1 MLRNLVR
8 SASIRAA
15 FVLGAGGVAFTVCN
29 LVLAR
34 MLPTEAYGVLT
45 LVIGILSVASLAA
58 PWGLDLVI
66 ARRGLTLGPGMRRAV
81 VLTSLASGFA
91 TAAIAM
97 LVYDL
102 PLTVAAALFVATTA
116 AGVIQGGVAH
126 FQGQQK
132 FGPGAWLLQLSNAAL
147 IPAAIAALFWSLT
160 SALVPALLIAAAG
173 LVGAVWTCWLVVR
186 SELTSGGG
194 AAGPALADAS
204 REAPPHATPV
214 APPAIS
220 ALWREAVSLVAITVA
235 SSVFLQLE
243 RLVLVPAIG
252 VAALALFGVVAALVG
267 SPFRMIQQAVLF
279 TLIPGMRAA
288 NGLQARRAL
297 LRREMVLIICAVGL
311 GSVVLWFLAPP
322 LAHLFLGGRYELAE
336 ALMLAAIVSGL
347 LKVFSAFATSVAVA
361 LGSDRDLRRVSATAW
376 VSIGV
381 SVAGAFIAAPWGLT
395 GALYGISVG
404 WLTRTLAAAWI
415 AAPHLMNA
423 DGNPAGDVASGD
435 LSHPV
440 R

>member
-1 MLRNLVR
+1 MLRNLAR

-147 IPAAIAALFWSLT
+147 IPAAIASLAWSLT
-160 SALVPALLIAAAG
+160 TAIAPSLLIAAAG
-173 LVGAVWTCWLVVR
+173 LVGAIWTWWLVVR
-186 SELTSGGG
+186 GESRMPV
-194 AAGPALADAS
+194 AADA
-204 REAPPHATPV
+204 RAVPGQGRMAPV
-214 APPAIS
+214 VVS

>member
-1 MLRNLVR
+1 MLRDLAH

-66 ARRGLTLGPGMRRAV
+66 ARRGLALGPGMRRAI
-81 VLTSLASGFA
+81 VLSALASGFA

-97 LVYDL
+97 LVYGL
-102 PLTVAAALFVATTA
+102 PVSLAAALFVATAA
-116 AGVIQGGVAH
+116 AGVVQGGVAH

-147 IPAAIAALFWSLT
+147 IPAALASVVWSLT
-160 SALVPALLIAAAG
+160 SALIPSLLIAAVG
-173 LVGAVWTCWLVVR
+173 LVGAIWTGWWVAR
-186 SELTSGGG
+186 SDLRAPG
-194 AAGPALADAS
+194 AA
-204 REAPPHATPV
+204 PV
-214 APPAIS
+214 AIS
-220 ALWREAVSLVAITVA
+220 TLWGEALSLVAITVA

-288 NGLQARRAL
+288 RDVTARRAL
-297 LRREMVLIICAVGL
+297 LRREMALIISAVGA
-311 GSVVLWFLAPP
+311 GSIVLWFLAPP
-322 LAHLFLGGRYELAE
+322 LAHLFLAGRYELPD

-361 LGSDRDLRRVSATAW
+361 LGSQRDLRRLSATAW
-376 VSIGV
+376 ASIGV
-381 SVAGAFIAAPWGLT
+381 SVAGAFIAGPWGLT
-395 GALYGISVG
+395 GALYGISAG
-404 WLTRTLAAAWI
+404 WLTRTLAATWI
-415 AAPHLMNA
+415 AAPHLMNTH
-423 DGNPAGDVASGD
+423 GNPAGEVASRD

>member
-102 PLTVAAALFVATTA
+102 PLTLAAALFVATTA

-147 IPAAIAALFWSLT
+147 IPAAIASLAWSLT
-160 SALVPALLIAAAG
+160 TAIAPSLLIAAAG
-173 LVGAVWTCWLVVR
+173 LVGALWTWWLVVR
-186 SELTSGGG
+186 GESRMPV
-194 AAGPALADAS
+194 AADA
-204 REAPPHATPV
+204 RAVPDQGRMAPV
-214 APPAIS
+214 VVS

-322 LAHLFLGGRYELAE
+322 LAHLFLGGRYELPE

-423 DGNPAGDVASGD
+423 HGNPAGDVASGD

>member
-1 MLRNLVR
+1 MLRNLAR

-102 PLTVAAALFVATTA
+102 PLTLAAALFVATTA

-147 IPAAIAALFWSLT
+147 IPAAIASLAWSLT
-160 SALVPALLIAAAG
+160 TAIAPSLLIAAAG
-173 LVGAVWTCWLVVR
+173 LVGAIWTWWLVVR
-186 SELTSGGG
+186 GESRMPV
-194 AAGPALADAS
+194 AADA
-204 REAPPHATPV
+204 RAVPGQGRMAPV
-214 APPAIS
+214 VVS

-297 LRREMVLIICAVGL
+297 LRREMVLISCAVGL
-311 GSVVLWFLAPP
+311 GSVVLWFLAPQ

>member
-1 MLRNLVR
+1 MLRDLLR

-34 MLPTEAYGVLT
+34 MLPTDAYGVLT

-66 ARRGLTLGPGMRRAV
+66 ARQGWVLGPPLRRAI
-81 VLTSLASGFA
+81 LLSSLVSGLV
-91 TAAIAM
+91 TAAIAV
-97 LVYDL
+97 LVYGL
-102 PLTVAAALFVATTA
+102 PASLAAALFVATAA
-116 AGVIQGGVAH
+116 AGVVQGGVAH

-132 FGPGAWLLQLSNAAL
+132 FGRGAWLLQLSNAAL
-147 IPAAIAALFWSLT
+147 IPAALASLVWSLT
-160 SALVPALLIAAAG
+160 TAVIPSVLIATTGLAG
-173 LVGAVWTCWLVVR
+173 AIWTWRLVVR
-186 SELTSGGG
+186 SQLATRHRAEGGTR
-194 AAGPALADAS
+194 LVIN
-204 REAPPHATPV
+204 T
-214 APPAIS
+214 
-220 ALWREAVSLVAITVA
+220 LWREALSLVAITVA
-235 SSVFLQLE
+235 ASVFLQLE

-252 VAALALFGVVAALVG
+252 VAGLALFGVVAALVG

-279 TLIPGMRAA
+279 TLIPGIRAA
-288 NGLQARRAL
+288 SGVTARRTL
-297 LRREMVLIICAVGL
+297 LRREMALIIGAIGL
-311 GSVVLWFLAPP
+311 GSVVLWFLAPL
-322 LAHLFLGGRYELAE
+322 LAHLILGGRYDLSGP
-336 ALMLAAIVSGL
+336 LMLAAIVSGL

-361 LGSDRDLRRVSATAW
+361 LGDERDLRRVSATAW
-376 VSIGV
+376 MSIGV

-404 WLTRTLAAAWI
+404 WLTRTLAATGI
-415 AAPHLMNA
+415 AAPHLMNTHR
-423 DGNPAGDVASGD
+423 NPAGEVGSGD

>member
-1 MLRNLVR
+1 MLRNLAR

-102 PLTVAAALFVATTA
+102 PLTLAAALFVATTA

-147 IPAAIAALFWSLT
+147 IPAAIASLAWSLT
-160 SALVPALLIAAAG
+160 TAIAPSLLIAAAG
-173 LVGAVWTCWLVVR
+173 LVGAIWTWWLVVR
-186 SELTSGGG
+186 GESRMPV
-194 AAGPALADAS
+194 AADA
-204 REAPPHATPV
+204 RAVPGQGRMAPV
-214 APPAIS
+214 VVS

-297 LRREMVLIICAVGL
+297 LRREMVLISCAVGL

-423 DGNPAGDVASGD
+423 HGNPAGDVASGD

>member
-1 MLRNLVR
+1 M
-8 SASIRAA
+8 
-15 FVLGAGGVAFTVCN
+15 
-29 LVLAR
+29 
-34 MLPTEAYGVLT
+34 
-45 LVIGILSVASLAA
+45 A
-58 PWGLDLVI
+58 P
-66 ARRGLTLGPGMRRAV
+66 V
-81 VLTSLASGFA
+81 V
-91 TAAIAM
+91 
-97 LVYDL
+97 V
-102 PLTVAAALFVATTA
+102 
-116 AGVIQGGVAH
+116 
-126 FQGQQK
+126 
-132 FGPGAWLLQLSNAAL
+132 
-147 IPAAIAALFWSLT
+147 
-160 SALVPALLIAAAG
+160 
-173 LVGAVWTCWLVVR
+173 
-186 SELTSGGG
+186 
-194 AAGPALADAS
+194 
-204 REAPPHATPV
+204 
-214 APPAIS
+214 S

>member
-1 MLRNLVR
+1 MLRNLAR

-102 PLTVAAALFVATTA
+102 PLTLAAALFVATTA

-147 IPAAIAALFWSLT
+147 IPAAIASLAWSLT
-160 SALVPALLIAAAG
+160 TAIAPSLLIAAAG
-173 LVGAVWTCWLVVR
+173 LVGAIWTWWLVVR
-186 SELTSGGG
+186 GESRMPV
-194 AAGPALADAS
+194 AADA
-204 REAPPHATPV
+204 RAVPGQGRMAPV
-214 APPAIS
+214 VVS

-297 LRREMVLIICAVGL
+297 LRREMVLISCAVGL
-311 GSVVLWFLAPP
+311 GSVVLWFLAPQ
-322 LAHLFLGGRYELAE
+322 LAHLFLGGRYELSE

-423 DGNPAGDVASGD
+423 HGNPAGDVASGD

>member
-102 PLTVAAALFVATTA
+102 PLTLAAALFVATTA

-147 IPAAIAALFWSLT
+147 IPAAIASLAWSLT
-160 SALVPALLIAAAG
+160 TAIAPSLLIAAAG
-173 LVGAVWTCWLVVR
+173 LVGALWTWWLVVR
-186 SELTSGGG
+186 GESRMPV
-194 AAGPALADAS
+194 AADA
-204 REAPPHATPV
+204 RAVPGQGRMAPV
-214 APPAIS
+214 VVS

-322 LAHLFLGGRYELAE
+322 LAHLFLGGRYELPE

-423 DGNPAGDVASGD
+423 HGNPAGDVASGD

>member
-1 MLRNLVR
+1 MLRNLAR

-102 PLTVAAALFVATTA
+102 PLTLAAALFVATTA

-147 IPAAIAALFWSLT
+147 IPAAIASLAWSLT
-160 SALVPALLIAAAG
+160 TAIAPSLLIAAAG
-173 LVGAVWTCWLVVR
+173 LVGAIWTWWLVVR
-186 SELTSGGG
+186 GESRMPV
-194 AAGPALADAS
+194 AADA
-204 REAPPHATPV
+204 RAVPGQGRMAPV
-214 APPAIS
+214 VVS

-423 DGNPAGDVASGD
+423 HGNPAGDVASGD

>member
-1 MLRNLVR
+1 MLRNLAR

-147 IPAAIAALFWSLT
+147 IPAAIASLAWSLT
-160 SALVPALLIAAAG
+160 TAIAPSLLIAAAG
-173 LVGAVWTCWLVVR
+173 LVGAIWTWWLVVR
-186 SELTSGGG
+186 GESRMPV
-194 AAGPALADAS
+194 AADA
-204 REAPPHATPV
+204 RAVPGQGRMAPMV
-214 APPAIS
+214 VS

-423 DGNPAGDVASGD
+423 HGNPAGDVASGD

>member
-1 MLRNLVR
+1 MLRNLAR

-102 PLTVAAALFVATTA
+102 PLTLAAALFVATTA

-147 IPAAIAALFWSLT
+147 IPAAIASLAWSLT
-160 SALVPALLIAAAG
+160 TAIAPSLLIAAAG
-173 LVGAVWTCWLVVR
+173 LVGAIWTWWLVVR
-186 SELTSGGG
+186 GESRMPV
-194 AAGPALADAS
+194 AADA
-204 REAPPHATPV
+204 RAVPDQGRMAPV
-214 APPAIS
+214 VVS

-297 LRREMVLIICAVGL
+297 LRREMVLISCAVGL

-423 DGNPAGDVASGD
+423 HGNPAGDVASGD

>member
-1 MLRNLVR
+1 MLRNLAR

-102 PLTVAAALFVATTA
+102 PLTLAAALFVATTA

-147 IPAAIAALFWSLT
+147 IPAAIASLAWSLT
-160 SALVPALLIAAAG
+160 TAIAPSLLIAAAG
-173 LVGAVWTCWLVVR
+173 LVGALWTWWLVVR
-186 SELTSGGG
+186 GESRMPV
-194 AAGPALADAS
+194 AADA
-204 REAPPHATPV
+204 RAVPDQGRMAPV
-214 APPAIS
+214 VVS

-322 LAHLFLGGRYELAE
+322 LAHLFLGGRYELPE

-423 DGNPAGDVASGD
+423 HGNPAGDVASGD

>member
-1 MLRNLVR
+1 MLRNLAR

-147 IPAAIAALFWSLT
+147 IPAAIASLAWSLT
-160 SALVPALLIAAAG
+160 TAIAPSLLIAAAG
-173 LVGAVWTCWLVVR
+173 LVGAIWTWWLVVR
-186 SELTSGGG
+186 GESRMPV
-194 AAGPALADAS
+194 AADA
-204 REAPPHATPV
+204 RAVPGQGRMAPV
-214 APPAIS
+214 VVS

-423 DGNPAGDVASGD
+423 HGNPTGDVASGD

>member
-1 MLRNLVR
+1 MLRNLAR

-102 PLTVAAALFVATTA
+102 PLTLAAALFVATTA

-147 IPAAIAALFWSLT
+147 IPAAIASLAWSLT
-160 SALVPALLIAAAG
+160 TAIAPSLLIAAAG
-173 LVGAVWTCWLVVR
+173 LVGAIWTWWLVVR
-186 SELTSGGG
+186 GESRMPV
-194 AAGPALADAS
+194 AADA
-204 REAPPHATPV
+204 RAVPGQGRMAPV
-214 APPAIS
+214 VVS

-297 LRREMVLIICAVGL
+297 LRREMVLISCAVGL

>member
-1 MLRNLVR
+1 
-8 SASIRAA
+8 
-15 FVLGAGGVAFTVCN
+15 
-29 LVLAR
+29 
-34 MLPTEAYGVLT
+34 
-45 LVIGILSVASLAA
+45 
-58 PWGLDLVI
+58 
-66 ARRGLTLGPGMRRAV
+66 
-81 VLTSLASGFA
+81 
-91 TAAIAM
+91 
-97 LVYDL
+97 
-102 PLTVAAALFVATTA
+102 
-116 AGVIQGGVAH
+116 
-126 FQGQQK
+126 
-132 FGPGAWLLQLSNAAL
+132 
-147 IPAAIAALFWSLT
+147 
-160 SALVPALLIAAAG
+160 LLIAAAG
-173 LVGAVWTCWLVVR
+173 LVGAIWTWWLVVR
-186 SELTSGGG
+186 GESRMPV
-194 AAGPALADAS
+194 AADA
-204 REAPPHATPV
+204 RAVPGQGRMAPMV
-214 APPAIS
+214 VS

-297 LRREMVLIICAVGL
+297 LRREMVLISCAVGL
-311 GSVVLWFLAPP
+311 GSVVLWFLAPQ

-423 DGNPAGDVASGD
+423 HGNPAGDVASGD

>member
-1 MLRNLVR
+1 MLRNLAR

-102 PLTVAAALFVATTA
+102 PLTLAAALFVATTA

-147 IPAAIAALFWSLT
+147 IPAAIASLAWSLT
-160 SALVPALLIAAAG
+160 TAIAPSLLIAAAG
-173 LVGAVWTCWLVVR
+173 LVGAIWTWWLVVR
-186 SELTSGGG
+186 GESRMPV
-194 AAGPALADAS
+194 AADA
-204 REAPPHATPV
+204 RAVPGQGRMAPMV
-214 APPAIS
+214 VS

-297 LRREMVLIICAVGL
+297 LRREMVLISCAVGL
-311 GSVVLWFLAPP
+311 GSVVLWFLAPQ

>member
-1 MLRNLVR
+1 MLRNLAR

-102 PLTVAAALFVATTA
+102 PLTLAAALFVATTA

-147 IPAAIAALFWSLT
+147 IPAAIASLAWSLT
-160 SALVPALLIAAAG
+160 TAIAPSLLIAAAG
-173 LVGAVWTCWLVVR
+173 LVGAIWTWWLVVR
-186 SELTSGGG
+186 GESRMPV
-194 AAGPALADAS
+194 AADA
-204 REAPPHATPV
+204 RAVPGQGRMAPMV
-214 APPAIS
+214 VS

>member
-1 MLRNLVR
+1 
-8 SASIRAA
+8 
-15 FVLGAGGVAFTVCN
+15 
-29 LVLAR
+29 
-34 MLPTEAYGVLT
+34 
-45 LVIGILSVASLAA
+45 
-58 PWGLDLVI
+58 
-66 ARRGLTLGPGMRRAV
+66 
-81 VLTSLASGFA
+81 
-91 TAAIAM
+91 M

-102 PLTVAAALFVATTA
+102 PLTLAAALFVATTA

-147 IPAAIAALFWSLT
+147 IPAAIASLAWSLT
-160 SALVPALLIAAAG
+160 TAIAPSLLIAAAG
-173 LVGAVWTCWLVVR
+173 LVGAIWTWWLVVR
-186 SELTSGGG
+186 GESRMPV
-194 AAGPALADAS
+194 AADA
-204 REAPPHATPV
+204 RAVPGQGRMAPV
-214 APPAIS
+214 VVS

>member
-1 MLRNLVR
+1 MLRNLAR

-102 PLTVAAALFVATTA
+102 PLTLAAALFVATTA

-147 IPAAIAALFWSLT
+147 IPAAIASLAWSLT
-160 SALVPALLIAAAG
+160 TAIAPSLLIAAAG
-173 LVGAVWTCWLVVR
+173 LVGAIWTWWLVVR
-186 SELTSGGG
+186 GESRMPV
-194 AAGPALADAS
+194 AADA
-204 REAPPHATPV
+204 RAVPGQGRMAPMV
-214 APPAIS
+214 VS

-297 LRREMVLIICAVGL
+297 LRREMVLISCAVGL
-311 GSVVLWFLAPP
+311 GSVVLWFLAPQ

-423 DGNPAGDVASGD
+423 HGNPAGDVASGD

>member
-1 MLRNLVR
+1 MLRNLAR

-102 PLTVAAALFVATTA
+102 PLTLAAALFVATTA

-147 IPAAIAALFWSLT
+147 IPAAIASLAWSLT
-160 SALVPALLIAAAG
+160 TAIAPSLLIAAAG
-173 LVGAVWTCWLVVR
+173 LVGAIWTWWLVVR
-186 SELTSGGG
+186 GESRMPV
-194 AAGPALADAS
+194 AADA
-204 REAPPHATPV
+204 RAVPGQGRMAPV
-214 APPAIS
+214 VVS

>member
-1 MLRNLVR
+1 MLRNLAR

-147 IPAAIAALFWSLT
+147 IPAAIASLAWSLT
-160 SALVPALLIAAAG
+160 TAIAPSLLIAAAG
-173 LVGAVWTCWLVVR
+173 LVGAIWTWWLVVR
-186 SELTSGGG
+186 GESRMPV
-194 AAGPALADAS
+194 AADA
-204 REAPPHATPV
+204 RAVPGQGRMAPMV
-214 APPAIS
+214 VS

-297 LRREMVLIICAVGL
+297 LRREMVLISCAVGL
-311 GSVVLWFLAPP
+311 GSVVLWFLAPQ
-322 LAHLFLGGRYELAE
+322 LAHLFLGGRYELSE

-423 DGNPAGDVASGD
+423 HGNPAGDVASGD